1 MYKKVKK
8 LKLAK
13 TILSELKKFL
23 DHEIRNLRGVVKGAR
38 NGKKQKSVLRSY
50 MSAITWKIGQG
61 IERL

>member
-23 DHEIRNLRGVVKGAR
+23 DHEIRNLRGVVTR
-38 NGKKQKSVLRSY
+38 C
-50 MSAITWKIGQG
+50 
-61 IERL
+61 